1 VYICPDEQHEL
12 EGSRGVANFVMK
24 WKGSGKRCQVS
35 IVEAGAAGKLTSADG
50 LQPAHIVSFECRGC
64 EIVAYHPTEDDL
76 WVVTSEGGS
85 TFNDVPLT
93 EPDWCE
99 YDEANDASVEI
110 SEIVFDVVSG
120 SAGAKKGGGKRTKAK
135 KKR

>member
-1 VYICPDEQHEL
+1 MYKLAHNPY
-12 EGSRGVANFVMK
+12 GVPRTAF
-24 WKGSGKRCQVS
+24 
-35 IVEAGAAGKLTSADG
+35 A
-50 LQPAHIVSFECRGC
+50 
-64 EIVAYHPTEDDL
+64 TEDDL